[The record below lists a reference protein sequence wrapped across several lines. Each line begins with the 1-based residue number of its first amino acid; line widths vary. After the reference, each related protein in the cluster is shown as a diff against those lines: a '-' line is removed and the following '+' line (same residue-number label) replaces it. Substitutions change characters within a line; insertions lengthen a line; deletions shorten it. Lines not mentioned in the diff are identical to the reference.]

1 MGVTGAFKGL
11 KKVRNENMPFQEY
24 IAENGNQRI
33 AIDMYAVFF
42 AQFMKWVII
51 PLILG
56 CSKKAQRM
64 LLR

>member
-11 KKVRNENMPFQEY
+11 KKVLNENMPFQEY

-51 PLILG
+51 LLMLG
-56 CSKKAQRM
+56 
-64 LLR
+64 